1 MLIDGTNL
9 ILGRIATVAAKRALE
24 GETISIVN
32 CEKIIITG
40 SPRRL
45 YEKFKEMQDKGGPY
59 KGPFFPKMPDR
70 IVKRVIRGMLP
81 YKKERGAKAFKRIKC
96 YIGVPDQFKT
106 QKYEIVES
114 ADAAKL
120 QTLKFIKVGDLSKF
134 YGKKF

>member
-81 YKKERGAKAFKRIKC
+81 YKK
-96 YIGVPDQFKT
+96 
-106 QKYEIVES
+106 
-114 ADAAKL
+114 
-120 QTLKFIKVGDLSKF
+120 
-134 YGKKF
+134 